1 MMHGNMNV
9 NCSESEQELK
19 FTLYWAKMRFE
30 Q

>member
-9 NCSESEQELK
+9 KFSESEQELK
-19 FTLYWAKMRFE
+19 CVFYWTKMRFE

>member
-1 MMHGNMNV
+1 MHGNMNV
-9 NCSESEQELK
+9 KFSESEQELK